1 MGIEKA
7 LPPLYD
13 LENVCLYQ
21 VHPIRTDA
29 YSLLRLV
36 VIGLWNEMLSLDV
49 LCYHFVQFLHGI
61 CIAAVG
67 VEGGKQ
73 DDDMP
78 AAEQEVEAGFQQAA
92 VREKYD
98 PACQRVRQWLP
109 DNVIGETYRELF
121 LVGVVVPVVFIGLA
135 IEPEGRIDKIA
146 EKECADAGSD
156 VGYLVDLLFRKIFR
170 DNAQDK
176 E

>member
-1 MGIEKA
+1 MTICQ
-7 LPPLYD
+7 PLSRKSK
-13 LENVCLYQ
+13 Q
-21 VHPIRTDA
+21 AFSR
-29 YSLLRLV
+29 RLSAKSTIQPV
-36 VIGLWNEMLSLDV
+36 SVYASG
-49 LCYHFVQFLHGI
+49 
-61 CIAAVG
+61 
-67 VEGGKQ
+67 
-73 DDDMP
+73 
-78 AAEQEVEAGFQQAA
+78 
-92 VREKYD
+92 
-98 PACQRVRQWLP
+98 CQK
-109 DNVIGETYRELF
+109 TYRELF